1 MVLELPLLGDLITKP
16 VLFLFSVLVASVVAV
31 LWRKICGL
39 LVHLLR
45 IRAQQGCFPLWMT
58 SLSLYI
64 SSSTCFEFAMLSPL
78 DDLSISLYIFHLH
91 PPPTCSACSADW
103 FSACLD
109 LFRLIS
115 SHIILFILPAEH
127 YSFYQPN
134 NPNL

>member
-1 MVLELPLLGDLITKP
+1 MVLELPLLGDLITKAAR
-16 VLFLFSVLVASVVAV
+16 FLFSVLVASVVAV

-64 SSSTCFEFAMLSPL
+64 
-78 DDLSISLYIFHLH
+78 FHLH
-91 PPPTCSACSADW
+91 PPPTPSRWAKGKDGSACSANW

-109 LFRLIS
+109 LFRFIS
-115 SHIILFILPAEH
+115 SHIILTAFGWWLQLQRYNISFSHRSSSSLQPPAR
-127 YSFYQPN
+127 
-134 NPNL
+134 